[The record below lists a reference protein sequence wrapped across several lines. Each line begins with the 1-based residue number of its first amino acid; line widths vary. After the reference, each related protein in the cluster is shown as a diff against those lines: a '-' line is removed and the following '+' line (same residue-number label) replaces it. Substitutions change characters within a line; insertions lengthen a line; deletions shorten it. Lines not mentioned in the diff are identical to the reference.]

1 MTDLNTVN
9 HVCSRCGVL
18 CRTLADV
25 RYHDCVPQELE
36 DRPVFVDDDNVRHP
50 IINPVVSD
58 PSDTLDQL
66 VQKASTPNLASLFKQ
81 GQAAGLIK
89 PTEGYV

>member
-1 MTDLNTVN
+1 MSGPITVN
-9 HVCSRCGVL
+9 RCEHGVIQNHYVF
-18 CRTLADV
+18 CTECYPRVDA
-25 RYHDCVPQELE
+25 
-36 DRPVFVDDDNVRHP
+36 PVFVDDDNVRHP
-50 IINPVVSD
+50 IINTVVSD

-66 VQKASTPNLASLFKQ
+66 VQRASTPNLASLFKQ

>member
-9 HVCSRCGVL
+9 HVCERCGTL
-18 CRTLADV
+18 CNSFAAM
-25 RYHDCVPQELE
+25 RYHDCVPQEML
-36 DRPVFVDDDNVRHP
+36 DHPVFVDDDNVRHP